1 MLLNKLKEDSLVAF
15 KAREKQKTELLRT
28 LIGECSKDAVLVDGE
43 KTVEDTKVIAT
54 IKKFIDN
61 AKVMIEKGNVDAA
74 AKASSEVDILTT
86 YLPRQMDESDLR
98 LAIKSAI
105 ELGSTN
111 MGQAMNYL
119 KNTCPGRYD
128 GALASKIAKELLA

>member
-1 MLLNKLKEDSLVAF
+1 MLIRLKQDAHSAF
-15 KAREKQKTELLRT
+15 KQRQKLKTELLRT
-28 LIGECSKDAVLVDGE
+28 LIGECSKDAILVDGV
-43 KTVEDTKVIAT
+43 KTVEDTKVIAV

-74 AKASSEVDILTT
+74 AKASAEVDILTA
-86 YLPRQMDESDLR
+86 YLPKQMDEADLR

-111 MGQAMNYL
+111 IGQAMNYL

-128 GALASKIAKELLA
+128 GGLASKIARELLG